1 MGLFDLNRAKLN
13 TDIDE
18 LARFLDRFAQ
28 DDVSGAIH
36 CDSPCMSRLTR
47 SVRGLQDRL
56 VHKQSDTTALGK
68 AVAAMRRSH
77 EDGEIDAQIELGALA
92 EPYRSV
98 AADINALVKSHIDV
112 NMKVVD
118 TVARYA
124 DGDFSVTMDN
134 VSGKKTKI
142 SAAMDRAKAT
152 FESVVAQAAAS
163 EKFVAAL
170 AEMTKQHEL
179 GWIDESIPVDEF
191 SAGYRRAAE
200 LVNALVKSHID
211 VKMKVVAV
219 VTKYAQGDFSVSM
232 DRLPG
237 AKAKITEAIDRVR
250 DALPKPDEIA
260 EMKRTRAALEIV
272 NANVMIADANN
283 VICYMNRSVNKM
295 MRDAERDLQKDLPN
309 FRSDRLISAKI
320 DQFHKNPSYQTHMLA
335 ELKGTHVADIIVG
348 GRSMRLLANPLLDET
363 GQRIG
368 AVVEWNDRTAEVAI
382 EQETTAVVDSAGRG
396 DFTQRLSLQGRE
408 GFFKQLA
415 ENINRLVDNSDV
427 ALNDVVRVLG
437 ALAKNDLTE
446 TIESDYD
453 GTFGRLKDDS
463 NATVA
468 SLTNT
473 VIEIKAA
480 ADNVSTSAREIS
492 AGNSDLSKRT
502 EVQASSLEETAA
514 AMEELTAT
522 VRQNSENA
530 RQANE
535 LAIGASGIAV
545 KGGEVVG
552 EVVETMAAINAS
564 AKKIVDIISVIDG
577 IAFQTNI
584 LALNA
589 AVEAARAG
597 EQGRGFAVV
606 AGEVRTLAQRSA
618 AAAKEIKSLI
628 GDSVEKTT
636 TGRELVDQAGATM
649 AEIVA
654 SVKRVTDIMGLIATA
669 SQEQGNGIEQV
680 NASITQMDKVTQ
692 QNAALVEEVAASAMA
707 LEERARSLVD
717 MVGVFTIADDHAP
730 MAHGPKSHR
739 PKPAHPASAKLP
751 AVARSVARSGASAA
765 RDEDWNSV

>member
-1 MGLFDLNRAKLN
+1 
-13 TDIDE
+13 
-18 LARFLDRFAQ
+18 
-28 DDVSGAIH
+28 
-36 CDSPCMSRLTR
+36 
-47 SVRGLQDRL
+47 
-56 VHKQSDTTALGK
+56 
-68 AVAAMRRSH
+68 
-77 EDGEIDAQIELGALA
+77 
-92 EPYRSV
+92 
-98 AADINALVKSHIDV
+98 
-112 NMKVVD
+112 
-118 TVARYA
+118 
-124 DGDFSVTMDN
+124 
-134 VSGKKTKI
+134 
-142 SAAMDRAKAT
+142 
-152 FESVVAQAAAS
+152 
-163 EKFVAAL
+163 
-170 AEMTKQHEL
+170 
-179 GWIDESIPVDEF
+179 
-191 SAGYRRAAE
+191 
-200 LVNALVKSHID
+200 
-211 VKMKVVAV
+211 
-219 VTKYAQGDFSVSM
+219 
-232 DRLPG
+232 
-237 AKAKITEAIDRVR
+237 
-250 DALPKPDEIA
+250 
-260 EMKRTRAALEIV
+260 
-272 NANVMIADANN
+272 MIADANN